1 VVLGKWLSVKPKIL
15 ILDEPTRGIDVGTK
29 YEIYKLMHEMC
40 KEGVSII
47 LIDSD
52 LEELMGMSDRVLV
65 ISRGRHAGVVEKK
78 DINATGIMHL
88 AVGAK
93 LEERNNE

>member
-1 VVLGKWLSVKPKIL
+1 
-15 ILDEPTRGIDVGTK
+15 
-29 YEIYKLMHEMC
+29 MHEMC
-40 KEGVSII
+40 NNGVSII

-65 ISRGRHAGVVEKK
+65 ISQGRLAGVVEKK

-93 LEERNNE
+93 LEDKDNE